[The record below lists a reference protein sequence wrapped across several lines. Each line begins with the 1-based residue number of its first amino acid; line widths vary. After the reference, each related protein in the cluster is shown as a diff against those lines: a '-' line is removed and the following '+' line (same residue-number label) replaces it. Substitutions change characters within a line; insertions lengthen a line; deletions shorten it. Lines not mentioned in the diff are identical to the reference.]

1 MKEAS
6 EAARDALGVES
17 VSGKV
22 RWNCR
27 VEAEAPQ
34 AVQEMR
40 VCSTMVKR
48 LSVKDGKVF
57 KYVEI

>member
-1 MKEAS
+1 MKVAR
-6 EAARDALGVES
+6 EAARDVFGVES
-17 VSGKV
+17 ERGNV

-27 VEAEAPQ
+27 VEAEDPQ

-48 LSVKDGKVF
+48 SSTKDGKVF

>member
-1 MKEAS
+1 VKVAR
-6 EAARDALGVES
+6 EAAREVFGVES
-17 VSGKV
+17 ERGKV

-34 AVQEMR
+34 AVQVMR

-48 LSVKDGKVF
+48 LSTKDGKVF